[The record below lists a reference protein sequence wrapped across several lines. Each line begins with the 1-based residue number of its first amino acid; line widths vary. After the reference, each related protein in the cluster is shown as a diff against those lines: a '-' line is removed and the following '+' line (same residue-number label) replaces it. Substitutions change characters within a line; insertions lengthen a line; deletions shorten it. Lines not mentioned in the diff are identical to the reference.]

1 MTLSKQELLKLGS
14 ITNKYNGTVLEIL
27 PKDPYGWNAPNP
39 PTEQSLFIRDIN
51 SKSYSV
57 NRGSYV
63 NIKDINNII
72 K

>member
-1 MTLSKQELLKLGS
+1 MTLSKTELLELGTY
-14 ITNKYNGTVLEIL
+14 TNKYNGTILEIL

-39 PTEQSLFIRDIN
+39 PTENHVFIKDIN

-57 NRGSYV
+57 SRGCYA
-63 NIKDINNII
+63 NIDAINKNM